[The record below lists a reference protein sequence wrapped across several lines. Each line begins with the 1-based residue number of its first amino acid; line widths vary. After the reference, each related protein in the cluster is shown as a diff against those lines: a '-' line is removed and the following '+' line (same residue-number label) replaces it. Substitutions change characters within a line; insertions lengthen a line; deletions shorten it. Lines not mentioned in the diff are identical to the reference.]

1 MNTLLQVLFHRTDN
15 MAAHAAMVRTG
26 LPPGHRVK
34 ILLVDDQPEN
44 LIAVE
49 AVLESLGQ
57 NLVKAHSGREAL
69 RHLLENDFAAILLDV
84 KMPDMDGFECA
95 AMIRERE
102 CSADTPILF
111 LTALKSDEHL
121 SRGYNLGAVDYLSKP
136 IVPEILR
143 SKVAV
148 FVELGRKNALLK
160 QKNTELQR
168 LLEERARAE
177 EEVRRLNV
185 ELELRVAERTEEL
198 SRTNDELR
206 QFAYIASHDLQEP
219 LRTIG
224 SFTQLLAKRYVG
236 QLDHDADEFV
246 RFIVDGVSRM
256 QVLLNNILSYS
267 SVTQVAGDVFRCV
280 ECEEIL
286 KAALMNMD
294 TAIKDSGVTVT
305 TSGQLPA
312 ITADEP
318 QLTQVFQNLIAN
330 SIKYRGIETPSIH
343 VSAELVNREWYFSV
357 RDNGMGIAEEY
368 HKRIFDIFNRLHG
381 RELPGTGMGL
391 AICKKIVER
400 HGGRI
405 WVESKLG
412 SGSIFR
418 FTLPVAAER

>member
-1 MNTLLQVLFHRTDN
+1 MNTLLPILSHRTDD
-15 MAAHAAMVRTG
+15 MAAHAAMVRTE

-44 LIAVE
+44 LIALE

-57 NLVKAHSGREAL
+57 DLVKAHSGREAL

-121 SRGYNLGAVDYLSKP
+121 SRGYNMGAVDYLSKP

-236 QLDHDADEFV
+236 RLDHDADEFV

-256 QVLLNNILSYS
+256 HVLLNNILSYS
-267 SVTQVAGDVFRCV
+267 RVTEVAGDVFRCV
-280 ECEEIL
+280 ECEAIL

-294 TAIKDSGVTVT
+294 TAIKDSGATVA

-312 ITADEP
+312 ITADES

-418 FTLPVAAER
+418 FTLPVAAEL